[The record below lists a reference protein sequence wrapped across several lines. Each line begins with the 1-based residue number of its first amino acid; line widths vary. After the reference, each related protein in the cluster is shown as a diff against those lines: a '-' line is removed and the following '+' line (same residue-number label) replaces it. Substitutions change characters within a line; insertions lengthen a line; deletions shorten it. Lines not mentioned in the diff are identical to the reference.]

1 MPFQFD
7 THTHTQRESVR
18 VCVRLSV
25 AQKGPV
31 KDKKTLGYYMY
42 TTIKKR
48 GEVELHIDTIVVD
61 VVKTLNKDLMDILQ
75 VLFSPSHCVSFLK
88 LKLD

>member
-1 MPFQFD
+1 
-7 THTHTQRESVR
+7 
-18 VCVRLSV
+18 
-25 AQKGPV
+25 
-31 KDKKTLGYYMY
+31 MY

-75 VLFSPSHCVSFLK
+75 VLFSPSHCVAFLK